1 MTGPHRASASH
12 VGDALVV
19 CVALVSVAMH
29 ARGQPRD
36 DARRPPSARTTL
48 ARSVTRTGPRLE
60 VVGRAPTGV
69 QPKSV
74 NVSPDGSRIYVLD
87 FGRRD
92 RDNVRAYDARTLTQV
107 ATSTFP
113 GNACESAF
121 SPDGRTL
128 WVSNF
133 RLGKLEALDPTTL
146 AVRAEVRVENNPK
159 VVAVSPDGA
168 RVYVSNWSSAS
179 VSVID
184 ARTLTVIRTLR
195 TGAHP
200 RGMAVRRDGTLL
212 VTATQD
218 DVVYEFDAHD
228 LHEVR
233 RIPTCQFPRHVVF
246 APGGE
251 RYIVSC
257 SGSAHVA
264 WYSFPSGAREGV
276 AAVGMNPRTI
286 DVSDDGRWVA
296 SADFTAKTV
305 SLVDLRDRAVRTSEI
320 PGAERIVGLVMAPGP
335 AVRIYVTSWEN
346 GELIALEPR

>member
-1 MTGPHRASASH
+1 M
-12 VGDALVV
+12 
-19 CVALVSVAMH
+19 
-29 ARGQPRD
+29 
-36 DARRPPSARTTL
+36 
-48 ARSVTRTGPRLE
+48 RTGI
-60 VVGRAPTGV
+60 

-74 NVSPDGSRIYVLD
+74 NISPDGSRVYVLD

-92 RDNVRAYDARTLTQV
+92 RDNVRAYDARTLALV
-107 ATSTFP
+107 ATASFA

-146 AVRAEVRVENNPK
+146 AVRGEVRVEANPK

-168 RVYVSNWSSAS
+168 RVYVSNWSSHS
-179 VSVID
+179 VSVVD
-184 ARTLTVIRTLR
+184 TRTLTVVQSLR
-195 TGAHP
+195 TGVHP

-212 VTATQD
+212 VAATED
-218 DVVYEFDAHD
+218 DVLHEFDARD
-228 LHEVR
+228 LRETR
-233 RIPTCQFPRHVVF
+233 RIPTCQYPRHVVF
-246 APGGE
+246 APGE
-251 RYIVSC
+251 TRYVVSC

-264 WYSFPSGAREGV
+264 WYSYPTGAPEGV

-286 DVSDDGRWVA
+286 DVSDDGRWIA

-305 SLVDLRDRAVRTSEI
+305 SLVDLRARTVRTNAI
-320 PGAERIVGLVMAPGP
+320 PGAERIVGLVMAPGN
-335 AVRIYVTSWEN
+335 ALRIYVTSWEA